1 MLAFKE
7 NPYRNCGGDNITSSV
22 VDLEVK
28 RSNGSKFA
36 INGLKN
42 EIDIRIHHNIRLFDA
57 DQEAFALQLNET
69 STQFHTFKIRFADE
83 AVVIEFLSHNETAL
97 QWTIMV
103 GYEKRPSVA
112 DNLAFWSL
120 DGKERKVLLLE
131 SRLLNEGTYYIQVK
145 AVSNIRRSSAESMT
159 STNVSAPYSLKVSKV
174 KCLYW
179 REKEWSRDG
188 CRVRIF
194 LFFLLASN
202 PRN

>member
-7 NPYRNCGGDNITSSV
+7 NPHRNCDGDNITSSV

-28 RSNGSKFA
+28 KSNGSKFA
-36 INGLKN
+36 ISGLKN
-42 EIDIRIHHNIRLFDA
+42 EIDIRIHHDKRPFAA
-57 DQEAFALQLNET
+57 DQEAFALHLNET
-69 STQFHTFKIRFADE
+69 STQFHTFKIRFAHE
-83 AVVIEFLSHNETAL
+83 AVAIEFLSHSETVF

-112 DNLAFWSL
+112 DNLGFWSL
-120 DGKERKVLLLE
+120 DGIERKVLLLE
-131 SRLLNEGTYYIQVK
+131 SRLVNEGTYYIQVK
-145 AVSNIRRSSAESMT
+145 ATFKVRSSSAESMT
-159 STNVSAPYSLKVSKV
+159 STNVSAPYSLKVSKM

-194 LFFLLASN
+194 LFLLASN
-202 PRN
+202 PLN

>member
-7 NPYRNCGGDNITSSV
+7 NPYGSCGGDNITSSV

-36 INGLKN
+36 ISGLKN
-42 EIDIRIHHNIRLFDA
+42 EIDIRIHHNKRPFDA
-57 DQEAFALQLNET
+57 DQEAFSLHLNET
-69 STQFHTFKIRFADE
+69 SAQFHTFKIRFADV
-83 AVVIEFLSHNETAL
+83 AVAIEFLSHSETTF

-112 DNLAFWSL
+112 DNLASWSL
-120 DGKERKVLLLE
+120 DGKERKIVLLE
-131 SRLLNEGTYYIQVK
+131 SRLLKEGAYYIQVK
-145 AVSNIRRSSAESMT
+145 AASNIRSSLAESMT
-159 STNVSAPYSLKVSKV
+159 STNASAPYSLKVSKM

-179 REKEWSRDG
+179 REKEWSQDG

-194 LFFLLASN
+194 RFLTCIN
-202 PRN
+202 